1 MKKKKMAVVVVELKR
16 FEWVFIG
23 EEVRRWRRKE
33 DEEIKTHKAKKNGEG
48 GKVADFLDIVLFLCH
63 LLPNYPFFLNLNHV

>member
-23 EEVRRWRRKE
+23 EEVRRWRREEDGRNQNPQNKE
-33 DEEIKTHKAKKNGEG
+33 KWRRREG
-48 GKVADFLDIVLFLCH
+48 G
-63 LLPNYPFFLNLNHV
+63 